1 MRSALPKVLH
11 PIAGKPMLGHVI
23 DCARQL
29 QPERIHVVIG
39 HGADL
44 VRERMAAD
52 DLNFVL
58 QAEQLGTGH
67 AVAQALPFLSADQ
80 VLILYGDV
88 PLIQLDTLQRLLAQ
102 VTPDQLSLL
111 TVDMLDPTGYGR
123 IVRDDQGAVQAIV
136 EHKDATPAQRQI
148 GEINT
153 GILAVPGKR
162 LADWLGRLSNDN
174 AQGEYYLTDVIAM
187 AVGDGLVVASAQ
199 PLDAMEVQGVNDRMQ
214 QAQLER
220 HYQRLR
226 AEELMRQGV
235 TLLDPQRLDVRG
247 EISVGRDVLIDVN
260 VVLEG
265 RVVIED
271 DVRIGPNCVIR
282 DSVLRRGAVIKAN
295 SHLEGAELGEGS
307 DAGPFARLRP
317 GSVLGARAHVGNFVE
332 LKNARLGEGSKAG
345 HLSYLGDA
353 ELGANCNIGAGTITC
368 NYDGA
373 NKFRTELGDDVFIGS
388 NNSLVAP
395 LKIGDGATTAA
406 GSTITHEVPA
416 KNLAFGR
423 ARQKNL
429 ENWKRPEK
437 SRSNG
442 AARMPKPAK
451 WIVLGLLIAWAVLP
465 EWPRIPVEGASARDW
480 NPRTFW
486 FEPWGA
492 PECTR
497 ASTSSPAAAP
507 RTLRQLRPGALSRE
521 IALGGK
527 VVLVLAPKWRLH
539 YYAHL
544 DSLDTYPGQPVLAG
558 SRLGAVGTT
567 GNARGKPAHLHYAII
582 TLLPYPGWPTPAPRV
597 GRKCSTSIPIRCCR
611 ADEKSLTEIAG

>member
-1 MRSALPKVLH
+1 
-11 PIAGKPMLGHVI
+11 
-23 DCARQL
+23 
-29 QPERIHVVIG
+29 
-39 HGADL
+39 
-44 VRERMAAD
+44 
-52 DLNFVL
+52 
-58 QAEQLGTGH
+58 
-67 AVAQALPFLSADQ
+67 
-80 VLILYGDV
+80 
-88 PLIQLDTLQRLLAQ
+88 
-102 VTPDQLSLL
+102 
-111 TVDMLDPTGYGR
+111 
-123 IVRDDQGAVQAIV
+123 
-136 EHKDATPAQRQI
+136 
-148 GEINT
+148 
-153 GILAVPGKR
+153 
-162 LADWLGRLSNDN
+162 
-174 AQGEYYLTDVIAM
+174 M

-451 WIVLGLLIAWAVLP
+451 WIVLGLLIAGAVLP

-507 RTLRQLRPGALSRE
+507 RTLRQLRPGALSRGDRPRRQGRPGAGAQVAP
-521 IALGGK
+521 AL
-527 VVLVLAPKWRLH
+527 LRP
-539 YYAHL
+539 
-544 DSLDTYPGQPVLAG
+544 
-558 SRLGAVGTT
+558 SR
-567 GNARGKPAHLHYAII
+567 
-582 TLLPYPGWPTPAPRV
+582 
-597 GRKCSTSIPIRCCR
+597 
-611 ADEKSLTEIAG
+611 